1 MEDNTNLPAMVD
13 MDKEIID
20 KISQKTSA
28 EDLRNIT
35 QLFNIAQAKKDM
47 LRSLKY
53 GDLLDKVVDQM
64 GERLTKRP
72 GEFSNSDLTTYLQV
86 LQNASEKA
94 RKLSTTV
101 EEMPAIQL
109 TQNNVNIGTE
119 HGALSRDS
127 RGRVTDAVKAIL
139 SKFPEVG
146 KEQLS
151 NDDTNESDESSLE

>member
-64 GERLTKRP
+64 GERFTKRP
-72 GEFSNSDLTTYLQV
+72 GEFSNSDLTT
-86 LQNASEKA
+86 
-94 RKLSTTV
+94 
-101 EEMPAIQL
+101 
-109 TQNNVNIGTE
+109 
-119 HGALSRDS
+119 D
-127 RGRVTDAVKAIL
+127 
-139 SKFPEVG
+139 
-146 KEQLS
+146 
-151 NDDTNESDESSLE
+151 